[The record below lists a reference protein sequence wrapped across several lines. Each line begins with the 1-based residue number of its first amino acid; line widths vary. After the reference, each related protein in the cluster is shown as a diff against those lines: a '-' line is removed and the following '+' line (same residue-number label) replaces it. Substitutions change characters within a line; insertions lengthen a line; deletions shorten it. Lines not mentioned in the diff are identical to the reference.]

1 MLHGADIQH
10 NQDKPSC
17 SLSYHRLHTLRIII
31 RCYSINTRTDT
42 HLNNTICHDVNIPRT
57 LAPPHIKRRLGARVT
72 RQAKIRHHVS
82 LSVIPNL
89 TRIPRF
95 QFKIFSSSAFSFS
108 PNFVFLI
115 LPLPFFF
122 SFPLKTLPYPNPYP
136 LTTPRHRPKSRLTL
150 GINNRSWESAITPPS
165 RPFPLPPFPIPPA
178 RELFCILENRQK
190 DLSTPAAPALV
201 RFPCPCPVPLPL
213 SLPPPSSPPLSFR

>member
-1 MLHGADIQH
+1 MILYFRSGCFLLHYYCFGYLPKKNIFSLFYFRNYLLCFHILFSLPYYSLYYDFVHEITFHLLHGADIQH

-42 HLNNTICHDVNIPRT
+42 HVNNTICHDVNIPRT

-72 RQAKIRHHVS
+72 RQAKIRDHVS

-108 PNFVFLI
+108 PTFVFLI

-122 SFPLKTLPYPNPYP
+122 LFLKDP
-136 LTTPRHRPKSRLTL
+136 
-150 GINNRSWESAITPPS
+150 
-165 RPFPLPPFPIPPA
+165 PLP
-178 RELFCILENRQK
+178 Q
-190 DLSTPAAPALV
+190 
-201 RFPCPCPVPLPL
+201 PLPTYD
-213 SLPPPSSPPLSFR
+213 PEAPSQKPTDPWY